1 MRNQNLMKTH
11 SMIFMLAA
19 AVAVA
24 GCTKTETST
33 ATTTAAT
40 ATSGTFAYATDTI
53 AAATPEPQVGIEVGA
68 MMPAYDAKGLDGAKF
83 DLATEKG
90 CVVLLNVWATWC
102 GPCRYEIPELGKLN
116 AKYAAQRFKVV
127 GVSIDDGDDA
137 PAAVKKFVTEKQVTY
152 PIVLDPEAKLANIFQ
167 TSVLPTTVLI
177 DRKGKIVWKKYG
189 AIEAGEA
196 ELTQAIEQ
204 ALKG

>member
-1 MRNQNLMKTH
+1 MKTY

-24 GCTKTETST
+24 GCTKTETRSTTAT
-33 ATTTAAT
+33 ATTTASAPV
-40 ATSGTFAYATDTI
+40 ANSTDTI
-53 AAATPEPQVGIEVGA
+53 AAATPAPQEGIEVGA
-68 MMPAYDAKGLDGAKF
+68 MMPAYEAKSLDGAKF
-83 DLATEKG
+83 DLAAEKG
-90 CVVLLNVWATWC
+90 NVVLLNVWATWC
-102 GPCRYEIPELGKLN
+102 GPCRYEIPELCKLG
-116 AKYAAQRFKVV
+116 AKYSAQRFKVV

-137 PAAVKKFVTEKQVTY
+137 PAAVKKFIAEKQVTY

-177 DRKGKIVWKKYG
+177 DRSGKIVWKKYG

-196 ELTQAIEQ
+196 ELTQAIER
-204 ALKG
+204 AIKG